1 MAEAPVKEEA
11 STGVALDDADVENEI
26 IQGRSGKVTGII
38 YPPPDIRAVVDKT
51 AQWVARN
58 GKSFEQRILSS
69 EEGKSSKFNFMKPGD
84 PYNAYYEHR
93 IRRFEEGKG
102 EGPAEKKAKIA
113 EASPPA
119 AGETRDGK
127 AVADTGK
134 TPTAVSAAPTTTVS
148 KASVLGPI
156 AKAALHKPEAP
167 PPPQEFY
174 ISHPDGLNPLDVE
187 IIKLTAQYTAASGR
201 QFLAALAQREQRNP
215 LFEFLKPSHILFS
228 YFTTL
233 VDAYIKVLQ
242 PTDAQRAMVKQG
254 LETQKV
260 LERAV
265 HRWVHEKDDEQR
277 KKHQQAEQE
286 AERVAYQSVDWH
298 DFVVVETITFA
309 EDELLDVG
317 MPEVGGGRAN
327 GEMSEDEGE
336 DMEGPGQEGEEDM
349 DLDEGEIKV
358 VSSYKP
364 RVAAGGGAARPE
376 VMLDPVTGKEVPIAD
391 VGEHMRIQFLD
402 PRWRDEQRRALEKRK
417 ESALAEGGDIAA
429 NVRSFAKKRTDIFGT
444 SEEEERQILADQER
458 FRARQEE
465 NQRMIWQGGTG
476 GQGTLGPGRAPGPPP
491 VASSEPRPGF
501 AQQSN
506 SFAQQ
511 SNSFAQPP
519 APAPSQARGPVPPLS
534 SSLLNNTLAGGAGAS
549 SFPAPPRGPP
559 AGPPPGPPRG
569 LPQPPTPPLAQ
580 AQVQQQQ
587 QQQQHQAQQPQQP
600 PPPARPPVPI
610 IPTLSASNSAVEKA
624 EKEKVSE
631 EEQKPTLLS
640 ESAYASANPGAGSIS
655 IQAPQDESATTWN
668 LKGQLVK
675 LEIGSVMSTVR
686 EVKEQLSPLLGG
698 MPPNKM
704 QLRNAEQGVF
714 LKDAQTL
721 ASYNLGAA
729 GSSTVLELVTR
740 SRGGR
745 K

>member
-1 MAEAPVKEEA
+1 MELEEEEEA
-11 STGVALDDADVENEI
+11 LPL
-26 IQGRSGKVTGII
+26 
-38 YPPPDIRAVVDKT
+38 PPPPRPPVPPP
-51 AQWVARN
+51 R
-58 GKSFEQRILSS
+58 
-69 EEGKSSKFNFMKPGD
+69 
-84 PYNAYYEHR
+84 
-93 IRRFEEGKG
+93 
-102 EGPAEKKAKIA
+102 
-113 EASPPA
+113 PA
-119 AGETRDGK
+119 AGE
-127 AVADTGK
+127 
-134 TPTAVSAAPTTTVS
+134 
-148 KASVLGPI
+148 
-156 AKAALHKPEAP
+156 
-167 PPPQEFY
+167 
-174 ISHPDGLNPLDVE
+174 
-187 IIKLTAQYTAASGR
+187 
-201 QFLAALAQREQRNP
+201 
-215 LFEFLKPSHILFS
+215 
-228 YFTTL
+228 
-233 VDAYIKVLQ
+233 
-242 PTDAQRAMVKQG
+242 
-254 LETQKV
+254 
-260 LERAV
+260 ER
-265 HRWVHEKDDEQR
+265 
-277 KKHQQAEQE
+277 
-286 AERVAYQSVDWH
+286 
-298 DFVVVETITFA
+298 
-309 EDELLDVG
+309 
-317 MPEVGGGRAN
+317 
-327 GEMSEDEGE
+327 
-336 DMEGPGQEGEEDM
+336 GPGQEGEEDM

-476 GQGTLGPGRAPGPPP
+476 GQGTLGPGRAPGPSP

-501 AQQSN
+501 PQQT
-506 SFAQQ
+506 
-511 SNSFAQPP
+511 NSFAQPP
-519 APAPSQARGPVPPLS
+519 APAPSQARGPVPPVS
-534 SSLLNNTLAGGAGAS
+534 SSLLKNTLAGGAGAS

-559 AGPPPGPPRG
+559 GGPPPGPPRG
-569 LPQPPTPPLAQ
+569 LPQPPPPPLAQ
-580 AQVQQQQ
+580 AQQQQQQ

-610 IPTLSASNSAVEKA
+610 IPTLGASNLVVGEA

-640 ESAYASANPGAGSIS
+640 ESAYASANTGAGSIS
-655 IQAPQDESATTWN
+655 IQAPQDESAATWN